1 MRECTEYDVD
11 VPPNEQ
17 SENVQWFENGQQW
30 KNQQTL
36 QEDVSRDE
44 YWYKDR
50 KRWLALQTPHKDDLS
65 ALALAASR
73 GMDPLRV
80 SKGEVLRMLRTL
92 QDRPIPALRLSR
104 LFTPSYNLVLYLDVE
119 LVAEWRVHREDQERR
134 VLRWAVKD
142 LTSYDPDKTLDEQVT
157 DNDWYAHDDV
167 WLMKDGLDVYT
178 VTYDMNYVVISEMG
192 IKQLAHYILIG
203 GWFNMTFERIHD
215 ILRALEHRSLT
226 TDRYIPPFC
235 PDKSKPNNG
244 RPAYTTGTIA
254 ALRRVYEDT
263 ESDDG
268 DDGQVQFA
276 VELLREPE

>member
-1 MRECTEYDVD
+1 M
-11 VPPNEQ
+11 
-17 SENVQWFENGQQW
+17 
-30 KNQQTL
+30 
-36 QEDVSRDE
+36 
-44 YWYKDR
+44 
-50 KRWLALQTPHKDDLS
+50 
-65 ALALAASR
+65 
-73 GMDPLRV
+73 
-80 SKGEVLRMLRTL
+80 
-92 QDRPIPALRLSR
+92 
-104 LFTPSYNLVLYLDVE
+104 LYLDVE